1 MKQSPDV
8 PLEVAEQLRVL
19 GEHIRVARIRR
30 RKGQAEIASACGIG
44 RTTLHRIEAG
54 SPGTTIGNVYAVL
67 WALGLLTSTRAVADP
82 DADQHGKTLEA
93 ARRVKRVVRGSTADT
108 EDSDF

>member
-1 MKQSPDV
+1 M
-8 PLEVAEQLRVL
+8 
-19 GEHIRVARIRR
+19 
-30 RKGQAEIASACGIG
+30 
-44 RTTLHRIEAG
+44 
-54 SPGTTIGNVYAVL
+54 L